1 MVQMQFIKFSVL
13 FKRKVIYNMT
23 ELYIT
28 VITLF
33 KTIIPSIL
41 PIINFILL
49 LYIIKLL
56 KSKN

>member
-1 MVQMQFIKFSVL
+1 
-13 FKRKVIYNMT
+13 MT